1 MPLTDQWRSAEEWN
15 LLTRRE
21 EDQLNPMLEKAGF
34 GHPYFD
40 FLPRVVILGIKYF
53 KGEDI

>member
-1 MPLTDQWRSAEEWN
+1 MPLTDQWRSAEELN

-40 FLPRVVILGIKYF
+40 FLPRVVILGIQYF